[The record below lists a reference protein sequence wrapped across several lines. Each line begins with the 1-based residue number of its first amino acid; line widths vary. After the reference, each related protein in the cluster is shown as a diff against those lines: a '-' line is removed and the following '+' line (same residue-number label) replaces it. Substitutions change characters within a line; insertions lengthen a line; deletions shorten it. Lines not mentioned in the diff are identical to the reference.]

1 MYSNNFYKCYNYD
14 KERST
19 KLEQF
24 YLEKPSLERK
34 NDALDY
40 IKEILDNNKSDTDGT
55 NKLKHYLNNY
65 EDWINKI
72 EKDELIIPSEEDV
85 PSKTYFFVR
94 KNDNK
99 IIGMTH
105 IRLTLNKRL
114 ADIGGNIGY
123 SIRPSERKKGYSKI
137 QLYLSLI
144 ECQKNHLDVV
154 MLDCLSENIGS
165 KKTIKAL
172 GGFLVKKETKEFHN
186 KKVLIEDYNININD
200 SIAKFKRT
208 YEPYIMKKD

>member
-1 MYSNNFYKCYNYD
+1 M
-14 KERST
+14 
-19 KLEQF
+19 EQF
-24 YLEKPSLERK
+24 YLEKPSLDRK

-65 EDWINKI
+65 EEWINKI

-94 KNDNK
+94 KNDNR

-105 IRLTLNKRL
+105 IRLVLNKKL
-114 ADIGGNIGY
+114 EDIGGHIGY

-137 QLYLSLI
+137 QLYLTLL

-165 KKTIKAL
+165 KKTIQAL
-172 GGFLVKKETKEFHN
+172 GGYLIKEETKEFHAN
-186 KKVLIEDYNININD
+186 KVLIQDYNI
-200 SIAKFKRT
+200 SIKEPISKFESIYK
-208 YEPYIMKKD
+208 PYIVDEN